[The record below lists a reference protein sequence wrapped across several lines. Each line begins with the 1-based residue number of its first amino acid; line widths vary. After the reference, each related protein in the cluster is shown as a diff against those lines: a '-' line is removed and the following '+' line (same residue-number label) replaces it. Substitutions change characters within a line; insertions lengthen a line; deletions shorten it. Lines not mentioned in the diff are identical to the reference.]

1 MKFFSFISLYFTSI
15 LCFAQVDFDQLN
27 QLYKNEPK
35 PILIYFYTDWCR
47 ICKIQEKQIEQNL
60 SLKESLNNDVYFI
73 KFDAESDRDVSFLNQ
88 NFKANSSKNKKTNH
102 SLLNAFI
109 QQQEI
114 NYPLWI
120 FLNQDLELIDKY
132 PGLIQPKNLEK
143 IINQL
148 KKDANK

>member
-1 MKFFSFISLYFTSI
+1 MKYFSFIMLNFTSI

>member
-27 QLYKNEPK
+27 QLYKNEPR

>member
-1 MKFFSFISLYFTSI
+1 MLNFTSI

-27 QLYKNEPK
+27 QLYKNEPR
-35 PILIYFYTDWCR
+35 PILIYFYTDWCG
-47 ICKIQEKQIEQNL
+47 ICKIQEKQIDNYPA
-60 SLKESLNNDVYFI
+60 LKQQLNKDVYYL
-73 KFDAESDRDVSFLNQ
+73 KFNGESDQDVSFLNQ
-88 NFKANSSKNKKTNH
+88 KFIANSSKNKKMNH

-114 NYPLWI
+114 NYPLWVI
-120 FLNQDLELIDKY
+120 LNKDLEIEGKY
-132 PGLIQPKNLEK
+132 NGLLQSKNLEK